1 MSGRPW
7 WIASI
12 GILFA
17 LALGCAQLNPPYGQA
32 PLAGDPSQT
41 LVIAG
46 VPFFPQEDYY
56 CGPASL
62 ASILQ
67 FYGVLVDQHTIAS
80 EVYLSQLKGTLTLD
94 MLTYPARVGLKARSY
109 RGSLDDLKTH
119 LLSGEPLI
127 LFLNLGS
134 RLLPQYH
141 YLVAIGF
148 DDGEATLVAHSGT
161 VAHKRIPYR
170 ELLKAW
176 GKTDHWTLLIQPPR
190 GA

>member
-1 MSGRPW
+1 MSGRLW
-7 WIASI
+7 VIA
-12 GILFA
+12 GVGMLLG
-17 LALGCAQLNPPYGQA
+17 LAVGCAQIQPPYGQA
-32 PLAGDPSQT
+32 PPVSSPSQT
-41 LVIAG
+41 FVIAG

-62 ASILQ
+62 ASVLQ
-67 FYGVLVDQHTIAS
+67 FYGVLVDQHEIAS

-94 MLTYPARVGLKARSY
+94 MLTYPSRVGLKARSY
-109 RGSLDDLKTH
+109 RGNLDDLKTH
-119 LLSGEPLI
+119 LLSGEPLV

-148 DDGEATLVAHSGT
+148 DDAEAAVVTHSGT
-161 VAHKRIPYR
+161 VAHKRIPYQ

-176 GKTDHWTLLIQPPR
+176 EKTDHWTLFIHPPI
-190 GA
+190 GS